1 MSKTLILQKL
11 FNAADNH
18 GEDTGEPDHT
28 VGDLQDLLRKS
39 WDLMLPSQKLALLE
53 SSEVEEVIQAGARGE
68 FEAEDLVRGVEG
80 AVAQADIAISQ
91 AGYTIIE
98 NEEGFHWETD
108 EEYGRTFDAREDAV
122 MDAYAE
128 LKAVPTANNG

>member
-1 MSKTLILQKL
+1 MSKTLIMQKL
-11 FNAADNH
+11 FDAADNH

-28 VGDLQDLLRKS
+28 VGDLQDLLSKA
-39 WDLMLPSQKLALLE
+39 WELMLPSQKIQFLE
-53 SSEVEEVIQAGARGE
+53 SSEVEEVIQAGSRGE

-98 NEEGFHWETD
+98 NEEGFHWETTD
-108 EEYGRTFDAREDAV
+108 EYGRTYDAREDAV
-122 MDAYAE
+122 MDAYAD
-128 LKAVPTANNG
+128 LKAVTTTNG